1 MDTWLRDTS
10 GPWPVTSS
18 GGFDDVQA
26 ILQVGGKQAW
36 EQLCSKGIL
45 ADGFTLHLNGVA
57 LAADLG
63 QWLP

>member
-1 MDTWLRDTS
+1 MNTWLRVHDPLQVPGS
-10 GPWPVTSS
+10 
-18 GGFDDVQA
+18 GFDDVQA

-57 LAADLG
+57 MAADLG
-63 QWLP
+63 Q